1 MKKKFITIIF
11 ISTAFILSGLA
22 STAQIPDE
30 LILSLKTG
38 NAARLSEYFNQNIE
52 LFILDKDDVY
62 SRAQAQQIVSN
73 FFSQNKASS
82 FSIIHQSGK
91 EGTKYAIGKLTTD
104 NGVYR
109 VSFLMKNDRGNPVI
123 HQLRIEKQ

>member
-1 MKKKFITIIF
+1 MKLNFTKITL
-11 ISTAFILSGLA
+11 AILALLFSATL
-22 STAQIPDE
+22 TMAQIPDD
-30 LILSLKTG
+30 LVLSFKTG
-38 NAARLSEYFNQNIE
+38 NAATLSSYFNQNIE
-52 LFILDKDDVY
+52 LYVLDQDDVY

-73 FFSQNKASS
+73 FFNQNKATG

-91 EGTKYAIGKLTTD
+91 EDSKFAIGKLTTT

-109 VSFLMKNDRGNPVI
+109 VSFFVKNENGKPVI